1 MSQTS
6 SVSGKAFDYRL
17 LSRVMEFV
25 KPYYGRFWLTLL
37 LTIVLAFIGP
47 YRADLSGKIIDR
59 FVPNHDSNSL
69 LFWSIIIAI
78 LLIIESVLQFFQT
91 WLANWLGQAVT
102 IDLRS
107 KLFGHVSKFKLAYFD
122 NTPIGT
128 LITRVISDIET
139 IGEIFSQGLLII
151 MGDLLKLVVVLV
163 WMFWIDVPLT
173 LLSIASVPLLLV
185 ATNMF
190 KNAIKTAF
198 TDVRVYVARLNAFV
212 QEHVTGMSIV
222 QIFNREEVEM
232 SKFKELNKEHMD
244 AHNRSVWANS
254 IFFPLVELFSAISI
268 ALVIWWG
275 VKGTLAKEYEFGT
288 IFTFIQFIN
297 MMFRPIRQLADRFN
311 VLQMGMVGSE
321 RVFTLLDTDAAI
333 KDDGKNETTAI
344 SGNISFE
351 QVWFAYV
358 NEEYV
363 LRDLTFSVKA
373 GQSVAFV
380 GATGAGKSSVIS
392 LIGRMY
398 EFQKGSINIDGV
410 DIRDYKLSYLR
421 GNIAVVL
428 QDVFLFSD
436 TIYNNV
442 TLKDSSISKDKV
454 IEAAKA
460 VGAHDFIMRLPGNYD
475 YDVKERGGM
484 LSVGQRQLIAF
495 IRAYVYDPKIL
506 ILDEATS
513 SVDTE
518 SEQLIQKAIEKLTAN
533 RTSIIIAHRLSTIQ
547 RADKIIVMEKGRV
560 LESGS
565 HQELLKQNGHYKTL
579 FDLQFK
585 D

>member
-1 MSQTS
+1 MSTAT
-6 SVSGKAFDYRL
+6 VTGKAFDVRL
-17 LSRVMEFV
+17 FSRVMKFV
-25 KPYYGRFWLTLL
+25 APYKSMFYLTSF
-37 LTIVLAFIGP
+37 LTIVLAVLGP
-47 YRADLSGKIIDR
+47 IRPILTGDTIDKFVVTGDRNGLLLWSAIILG
-59 FVPNHDSNSL
+59 L
-69 LFWSIIIAI
+69 LVVESI
-78 LLIIESVLQFFQT
+78 LQFYQT
-91 WLANWLGQAVT
+91 WYANWLGQVVT
-102 IDLRS
+102 IDIRS
-107 KLFGHVSKFKLAYFD
+107 KLFSHISKFKLSFFD

-128 LITRVISDIET
+128 LVTRVISDIET

-151 MGDLLKLVVVLV
+151 IGDLLKLIAVLIV
-163 WMFWIDVPLT
+163 MFWIDWKLS
-173 LLSIASVPLLLV
+173 LLSMASIPFLLI

-190 KNAIKTAF
+190 KNAIKKAF
-198 TDVRVYVARLNAFV
+198 SDVRVYVSRLNAFV

-232 SKFKELNKEHMD
+232 ARFKELNKEHMD

-254 IFFPLVELFSAISI
+254 IFFPLVELFSAVSL

-275 VKGTLAKEYEFGT
+275 VRGVVSHSYTYGT
-288 IFTFIQFIN
+288 IFQFISFIN
-297 MMFRPIRQLADRFN
+297 LLFRPIRQLADRFN
-311 VLQMGMVGSE
+311 ILQMGMVGSE
-321 RVFTLLDTDAAI
+321 RVFGLLDTEARIADHGTDKTTPI
-333 KDDGKNETTAI
+333 KGD
-344 SGNISFE
+344 ISFE

-358 NEEYV
+358 DEEYV
-363 LRDLTFSVKA
+363 LRDLSFKVIP

-398 EFQKGSINIDGV
+398 EYQKGTIKIDGV
-410 DIRDYKLSYLR
+410 DIREFELTYLR
-421 GNIAVVL
+421 RNIAVVL

-442 TLKDSSISKDKV
+442 TLRDPSISMQQV

-460 VGAHDFIMRLPGNYD
+460 VGAHDFISRLPEGYNYN
-475 YDVKERGGM
+475 VKERGAM

-495 IRAYVYDPKIL
+495 IRAYVFNPAIL

-518 SEQLIQKAIEKLTAN
+518 SERLIQTAIEKITEN

-547 RADKIIVMEKGRV
+547 RADKIIVMEKGKV
-560 LESGS
+560 IESGS
-565 HQELLKQNGHYKTL
+565 HQELLLMEGHYKTL
-579 FDLQFK
+579 FDLQFQ

>member
-1 MSQTS
+1 MSQST
-6 SVSGKAFDYRL
+6 VSGKAFDYRL
-17 LSRVMEFV
+17 FNRVMQFV
-25 KPYYGRFWLTLL
+25 KPYKAMFYMTSL
-37 LTIVLAFIGP
+37 LTIVLAVIGTIRP
-47 YRADLSGKIIDR
+47 KLTGDTIDKY
-59 FVPNHDSNSL
+59 VLTHDPQGL
-69 LFWSIIIAI
+69 LLWTLIIIGI
-78 LLIIESVLQFFQT
+78 LVLETVLQFYQT
-91 WLANWLGQAVT
+91 WYANWLGQAVT

-107 KLFGHVSKFKLAYFD
+107 KLFGHVSRFKLGFFD

-128 LITRVISDIET
+128 LVTRVISDIET

-151 MGDLLKLVVVLV
+151 VSDLLKLVVMLGY
-163 WMFWIDVPLT
+163 MFWLDWQLT
-173 LLSIASVPLLLV
+173 LLSIASIPFLLV

-190 KNAIKTAF
+190 KNAIGKAF
-198 TDVRVYVARLNAFV
+198 SDVRSYVTRLNAFV

-222 QIFNREEVEM
+222 QIFNREEVEFD
-232 SKFKELNKEHMD
+232 KFKALNKEHMD

-268 ALVIWWG
+268 ALLIWWG
-275 VKGTLAKEYEFGT
+275 LNGTLGHTYTVGT
-288 IFTFIQFIN
+288 IVAFIMYIS
-297 MMFRPIRQLADRFN
+297 MLFRPIRQLADRFN

-321 RVFTLLDTDAAI
+321 RVFNLLDTNATINDI
-333 KDDGKNETTAI
+333 GTDSSTHID
-344 SGNISFE
+344 GNISFN
-351 QVWFAYV
+351 QVWFAYKD
-358 NEEYV
+358 EDYV
-363 LRDLTFSVKA
+363 LKDLSFEVKA

-392 LIGRMY
+392 LISRMY
-398 EFQKGSINIDGV
+398 EFQKGSIMLEGK
-410 DIRDYKLSYLR
+410 DIRSFELDYLR
-421 GNIAVVL
+421 KNIAVVL

-442 TLKDSSISKDKV
+442 TLKDESISMDRV
-454 IEAAKA
+454 VEAAKA
-460 VGAHDFIMRLPGNYD
+460 VGAHEFIMRLPGNYF
-475 YDVKERGGM
+475 YNVKERGAT

-495 IRAYVYDPKIL
+495 IRAYVFNPKIL

-518 SEQLIQKAIEKLTAN
+518 SEQLIQRAIEKLTEN

-547 RADKIIVMEKGRV
+547 RADNIIVMEKGHV
-560 LESGS
+560 LESGNHS
-565 HQELLKQNGHYKTL
+565 QLLGLNGHYKTL

>member
-1 MSQTS
+1 MSKQAT
-6 SVSGKAFDYRL
+6 VSGKAFDYRL
-17 LSRVMEFV
+17 FNRVMEFV
-25 KPYYGRFWLTLL
+25 KPYKGRFYLTSL
-37 LTIVLAFIGP
+37 LTVLLAFLGP
-47 YRADLSGKIIDR
+47 LRPKFTGDTIDKYIATGNKEGLLVWTLII
-59 FVPNHDSNSL
+59 L
-69 LFWSIIIAI
+69 AI
-78 LLIIESVLQFFQT
+78 LIIESVLQFYQT
-91 WLANWLGQAVT
+91 WYANWLGQAVT
-102 IDLRS
+102 IDIRS
-107 KLFGHVSKFKLAYFD
+107 KLFGHVSKFKLGFFD

-128 LITRVISDIET
+128 LVTRVISDIET

-151 MGDLLKLVVVLV
+151 VGDLLKLVVVLIY
-163 WMFWIDVPLT
+163 MFWLDWQLA
-173 LLSIASVPLLLV
+173 LLSVSSVPLLLV

-190 KNAIKTAF
+190 KNAIKVAF
-198 TDVRVYVARLNAFV
+198 SDVRVYVARLNAFV

-222 QIFNREEVEM
+222 QIFNREEVELAR
-232 SKFKELNKEHMD
+232 FKELNREHMD

-268 ALVIWWG
+268 ALLLWWG
-275 VKGTLAKEYEFGT
+275 VKGIVQHTYTFGI
-288 IFTFIQFIN
+288 IFQFILLIN
-297 MMFRPIRQLADRFN
+297 MLFRPIRQLADRFN

-321 RVFTLLDTDAAI
+321 RVFNLLDTDATIANNGTDNQTLI
-333 KDDGKNETTAI
+333 T
-344 SGNISFE
+344 GNIEFKN
-351 QVWFAYV
+351 VWFSYIDD
-358 NEEYV
+358 EYV
-363 LRDLTFSVKA
+363 LKDLSFSVKP

-392 LIGRMY
+392 LISRMY
-398 EFQKGSINIDGV
+398 EFQKGSISIDGV
-410 DIRDYKLSYLR
+410 DIRAFELNYLR
-421 GNIAVVL
+421 RNIAVVL

-442 TLKDSSISKDKV
+442 TLKDPTISLEQV
-454 IEAAKA
+454 VNAAKA
-460 VGAHDFIMRLPGNYD
+460 VGAHDFIMRLPGRYQ
-475 YDVKERGGM
+475 YDVKERGAM

-518 SEQLIQKAIEKLTAN
+518 SEQLIQEAIEKLTAN

-547 RADKIIVMEKGRV
+547 RADKIIVMEKGSV

-565 HQELLKQNGHYKTL
+565 HQELLAHNGHYKTL